1 MSEKQHYLTPE
12 GAQRLREELEYLK
25 TTKRA
30 ELARRLR
37 EAIQMGD
44 LSENADYI
52 AAKEEQGFLEGRIQ
66 EIEALLRQAT
76 IIENNGHKDTV
87 DMGAKVTIQ
96 EGSYPPET
104 YHLVGPAE
112 ANPREGKISHESP
125 IGKALLGRKVG
136 DEVTVSTPGGEI
148 RLKILEISYE

>member
-1 MSEKQHYLTPE
+1 MNGKQHYLTPE
-12 GAQRLREELEYLK
+12 GAQRLREELEFLK
-25 TTKRA
+25 TTKRS
-30 ELARRLR
+30 ELAKRLR

-66 EIEALLRQAT
+66 EIEALLRQAI
-76 IIENNGHKDTV
+76 IIEDNGHKEIV

-96 EGSYPPET
+96 EGSAPEET
-104 YHLVGPAE
+104 YHIVGPAE
-112 ANPREGKISHESP
+112 ANPRIGKISHESP

-136 DEVTVSTPGGEI
+136 DEIAVKTPGGEI
-148 RLKILEISYE
+148 RFKIVSIAY